1 MSARHDETRQVL
13 PNSAPVGLD
22 LSDEYLEL
30 LHQRFH
36 TVQRLVRT
44 LRTEIDWFEQG
55 IARARA
61 RLEEA
66 ESAQRAIVHELDE
79 IEELLLG

>member
-1 MSARHDETRQVL
+1 
-13 PNSAPVGLD
+13 LD

-36 TVQRLVRT
+36 AVQRLVRT

-55 IARARA
+55 IVRARA

-79 IEELLLG
+79 IEALLLG

>member
-1 MSARHDETRQVL
+1 MNARPDETLQEL
-13 PNSAPVGLD
+13 PESAHAVLD

-36 TVQRLVRT
+36 AVQRLVRT
-44 LRTEIDWFEQG
+44 LRNEIDRFEYG
-55 IARARA
+55 MARARA

-66 ESAQRAIVHELDE
+66 ESAQRAIVHELDVIDE
-79 IEELLLG
+79 RLLE